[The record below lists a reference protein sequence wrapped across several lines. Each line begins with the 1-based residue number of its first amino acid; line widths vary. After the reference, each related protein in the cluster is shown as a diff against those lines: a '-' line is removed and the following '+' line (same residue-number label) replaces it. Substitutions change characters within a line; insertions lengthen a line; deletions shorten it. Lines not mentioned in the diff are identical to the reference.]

1 MREGLL
7 LPGNKREDKRLDVAS
22 LGRGDKVSS
31 GRQWKPW
38 GRRALLA
45 LPSECALSKRK
56 GEAGGEAL
64 AVSARQLCS
73 AKIML
78 CRAGRAKRTPE
89 ETSVFPPTTGF
100 LDPPRPPPGGAH
112 LRAAQVHVGPADRRR
127 GDAVVGATGGGLRVE
142 KGRAARRRAG
152 PRPVAAGGGP
162 RHGKGRGDVRVSGN
176 FNNISSVVLFPK

>member
-1 MREGLL
+1 METMGKKSTFGTSERVRAFKK
-7 LPGNKREDKRLDVAS
+7 KR
-22 LGRGDKVSS
+22 GS
-31 GRQWKPW
+31 G
-38 GRRALLA
+38 
-45 LPSECALSKRK
+45 
-56 GEAGGEAL
+56 GGEAL

-176 FNNISSVVLFPK
+176 DDNISRVVLFPK

>member
-22 LGRGDKVSS
+22 LGRGGKVSS

-45 LPSECALSKRK
+45 LPSECALSERN
-56 GEAGGEAL
+56 GGRGGEAL

-89 ETSVFPPTTGF
+89 ETSVFSPTTGF

-176 FNNISSVVLFPK
+176 DDNISRVVLFPK